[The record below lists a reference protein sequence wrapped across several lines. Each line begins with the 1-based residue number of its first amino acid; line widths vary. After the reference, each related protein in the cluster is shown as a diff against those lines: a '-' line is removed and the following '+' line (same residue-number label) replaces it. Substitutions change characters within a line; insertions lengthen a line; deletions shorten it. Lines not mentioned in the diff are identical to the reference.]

1 MKINRNNYEPF
12 FIDYLEGTLDEK
24 LVDDFLE
31 FLQQN
36 PDLKEEL
43 SLFNPVNVEPEE
55 YTFTKKNRLYKEKF
69 DLETEFNNAAISNL
83 EGDISDFE
91 KEEFEKYI
99 HDHPEKEKDIALFN
113 ATKLQPDLSVTFNNK
128 NKLYHYSAGKTVLL
142 WSARIAAVLILAL
155 TFYFAIERYSNP
167 LVKDNQMAAVEEK
180 TTEKGSKSESDQP
193 KQNTVHQEPV
203 KKQEKEVEKEPA
215 KPVIK
220 EVKKA
225 VPEKKENKGLRE
237 NNPGRLEKE
246 DMASV
251 RIPVEALP
259 DMNTITA
266 SLDVP
271 QPQATLGTMYITV
284 FEDPQPEEERFLAD
298 IVVEKTGLD
307 KLNLNKITK
316 AGLNLVSSISNE
328 KFHYKTN
335 DDGKVV
341 EYNYDS
347 RLLAFSIPNRKAA
360 DEK

>member
-43 SLFNPVNVEPEE
+43 SLINPVNIEPEE
-55 YTFTKKNRLYKEKF
+55 YTFNKKNLLYKEKF
-69 DLETEFNNAAISNL
+69 DLETEFNKAAVSSL
-83 EGDISDFE
+83 EGDITASE
-91 KEEFEKYI
+91 KEIFEQYI
-99 HDHPEKEKDIALFN
+99 TDHPEKEKDIALFK
-113 ATKLQPDLSVTFNNK
+113 ATKLHPDFSVKFKNK
-128 NKLYHYSAGKTVLL
+128 SKLYHYSTGKTVLL
-142 WSARIAAVLILAL
+142 WSARIAAVLVLAL
-155 TFYFAIERYSNP
+155 TFYFAIDQYSNP
-167 LVKDNQMAAVEEK
+167 LVQDNRMAAVEDK

-193 KQNTVHQEPV
+193 KQNTIQQEPV
-203 KKQEKEVEKEPA
+203 KKQVKEVEKEPA

-220 EVKKA
+220 EVKKV

-246 DMASV
+246 DIASI
-251 RIPVEALP
+251 RIPVESMP
-259 DMNTITA
+259 NINTITA

-271 QPQATLGTMYITV
+271 MVNATLGTMYITV
-284 FEDPQPEEERFLAD
+284 FEDPQPEEERFLAE

-307 KLNLNKITK
+307 KLSLNKITK

-328 KFHYKTN
+328 KFQYETN
-335 DDGKVV
+335 DEGKVV

-347 RLLAFSIPNRKAA
+347 RLLAFSIPSRKAA
-360 DEK
+360 DDK